1 MKKGVHINVREWI
14 SLQIN
19 TYTNDLI
26 FIYSYL
32 KLHNMELND
41 LDPFNNN

>member
-1 MKKGVHINVREWI
+1 MNYEVIPNVTEWI

-32 KLHNMELND
+32 KSLVATA
-41 LDPFNNN
+41 